1 MRLITTTL
9 ALAFLA
15 LTPTV
20 VSGAGM
26 SAGFRN
32 DTGLARHMYRATSSD
47 AFRNA
52 RMERVNRLNEM
63 LLTPAGSKLNRVASD
78 KDGAELKTYHT
89 FTPCNMVGDLD
100 GPDGKLW
107 YYTSHFDYEEIPP
120 HDDILYTDK
129 ILRHYRF
136 DIYDAD
142 HQFVGSV
149 EDDMEYRE
157 DEVRAVLCDLTPI
170 VTSNFFNTDD
180 KYEVLVGFG
189 VNAQIGVNHYRTLA
203 YQIGGEK
210 KDGCDVV
217 IHEFDELVCDVAS
230 SSDGDVYVSF
240 AHESYGDDEDES
252 KGFWDYLLGCR
263 TDVDV
268 YGPAIDDK
276 GPVKIFS
283 KSLPMLHIGGDQEST
298 PIMISLEHDGQLYFV
313 FQEYKK
319 PLYNPYDNPV
329 TADITWREENALNV
343 EFYKAYPDR
352 FEEAFTTTISYT
364 IDKGEKIL
372 GSCYGIGTLDYVGD
386 IGFDAPGAKDG
397 KPLLVV
403 TKSNYDLSSDGYVDS
418 YYVYD
423 GEGKLLHT
431 LAENVDGSLM
441 MSDIEGQDRQC
452 LFILNDGYGYDFHFR
467 NIWGG
472 DLVTSFNYQF
482 EDDSFDEPE
491 YLTANADRV
500 ADGDSYKYVLEMRV
514 PEVDDE
520 NNDIMRVMWID
531 NEGFFDHIDNINMG
545 QKVQYAQCYINKE
558 ALNPTLFNSDE
569 LREYMILVKR
579 NTVGTAAQEELII
592 GQVVTEENPHGV
604 TLLTVAPDERGV
616 LNQILPIFEGDT
628 PMLAISYY
636 DQPKA
641 LLSQDFYRLPLDV
654 EHPDSGVDLPVAETP
669 SGNSAEEVYNL
680 QGLKVDGNSE
690 LPAGIYIVKSAGTVK
705 KVIRR

>member
-1 MRLITTTL
+1 MRLITTTV

-26 SAGFRN
+26 GASFRDNSGF
-32 DTGLARHMYRATSSD
+32 ARHMYRSTSSD

-52 RMERVNRLNEM
+52 RMQKVNQLNEM
-63 LLTPAGSKLNRVASD
+63 LLTPVGSKLSRVASV
-78 KDGAELKTYHT
+78 DGGTELTPYHT
-89 FTPCNMVGDLD
+89 FAPCDMVGDLD
-100 GPDGKLW
+100 GPNGELW

-120 HDDILYTDK
+120 QGDISYTDK

-136 DIYDAD
+136 DIYDAN
-142 HQFVGSV
+142 HQLVGSI
-149 EDDMEYRE
+149 EDDMEYRDE
-157 DEVRAVLCDLTPI
+157 EVRTVLCDLSPI
-170 VTSNFFNTDD
+170 VTSHFFNTDD
-180 KYEVLVGFG
+180 KYELLVGFG
-189 VNAQIGVNHYRTLA
+189 VNAQVGFNNYRTLV
-203 YQIGGEK
+203 YQLGGEK

-230 SSDGDVYVSF
+230 GSDGNVYISF
-240 AHESYGDDEDES
+240 AHESYGEDTDEMAS
-252 KGFWDYLLGCR
+252 FWDYLLSCR
-263 TDVDV
+263 TDIEV
-268 YGPAIDDK
+268 YGPAQDEN

-283 KSLPMLHIGGDQEST
+283 KSMPMLNIGGDQEST
-298 PIMISLEHDGQLYFV
+298 PLMISLEHDGQLYFV
-313 FQEYKK
+313 FQEYSE

-329 TADITWREENALNV
+329 TSDITWREENGLNV

-352 FEEAFTTTISYT
+352 FEEAFTTTVSYT

-372 GSCYGIGTLDYVGD
+372 GSCYGIGTLDYDGD
-386 IGFDAPGAKDG
+386 ISFDAPGAKDG
-397 KPLLVV
+397 KPLLVI

-423 GEGKLLHT
+423 AEGNLLHT
-431 LAENVDGSLM
+431 LAENVDGTLM
-441 MSDIEGQDRQC
+441 MSDIEGLDKQC
-452 LFILNDGYGYDFHFR
+452 LFILNDGYGYDFYFR

-472 DLVTSFNYQF
+472 DLVTFFNYQF

-531 NEGFFDHIDNINMG
+531 TDGFFDHIDNINMG
-545 QKVQYAQCYINKE
+545 QKVQYAQCYIDQA
-558 ALNPTLFNSDE
+558 ALNPTLFNADE

-579 NTVGTAAQEELII
+579 NTVGTASQEELII
-592 GQVVTEENPHGV
+592 AQVVTEENPHGA
-604 TLLTVAPDERGV
+604 TLLTVTPDERGT
-616 LNQILPIFEGDT
+616 LTQILPIFEGET
-628 PMLAISYY
+628 PMLAICYY
-636 DQPKA
+636 DQPNS

-654 EHPDSGVDLPVAETP
+654 EHPVSGVELPVAETP
-669 SGNSAEEVYNL
+669 SGVSAEEVYNL
-680 QGLKVDGNSE
+680 QGLKVDADSG
-690 LPAGIYIVKSAGTVK
+690 LPAGIYIVKSGDTVK